1 MQKIVE
7 FMAKVKV
14 KNYNFKLF
22 MCDEESPEV
31 ESFVFNIKTKL
42 KSRFCFIL
50 LHRLWLKKRRFLMTE
65 VKKVNL
71 DIRKFLKNQALVG
84 SLRILLLHFIAIK
97 LFGGRINKMNKLV
110 FSEISFLGY

>member
-42 KSRFCFIL
+42 KSRFCCIL